1 MAVTRQ
7 QKDAQLAARETQM
20 KKAVSVVFTNYIGL
34 TVTDI
39 TKLRSNLKKEK
50 AEMKV
55 AKKSLIRLALKK
67 TNNPEIDE
75 KLLPGPVACIFS
87 MGEPTSGA
95 NVTYKFGKDH
105 AQVKL
110 IGGIFSNKVMTA
122 SETISFATIPS
133 KQELLGMFMSLCS
146 APLTQFVGC
155 CAGPLTGFAR
165 ALSELA
171 NKKQASVPA
180 PVAADPAPV
189 AA

>member
-1 MAVTRQ
+1 M
-7 QKDAQLAARETQM
+7 
-20 KKAVSVVFTNYIGL
+20 S
-34 TVTDI
+34 DI
-39 TKLRSNLKKEK
+39 TKLRSSLKKEK

-55 AKKSLIRLALKK
+55 AKKSLIRIALKK
-67 TNNPEIDE
+67 TSNIEIDE

-95 NVTYKFGKDH
+95 SVAHKFSKDH
-105 AQVKL
+105 SQVKL

-122 SETISFATIPS
+122 SETLSFATIPS

-165 ALSELA
+165 AVSELA
-171 NKKQASVPA
+171 KKQASTPA
-180 PVAADPAPV
+180 PAAAAPA